1 MPTGKQRR
9 RSFGLILNQNCN
21 GERITSLSRR
31 NALYGCSRGYRC
43 FTGFG
48 FGYALLL
55 GFTFVSS
62 TGTVD
67 CSRIELLTSAP

>member
-1 MPTGKQRR
+1 MPTGKRRR
-9 RSFGLILNQNCN
+9 RSFFLILNQRCN
-21 GERITSLSRR
+21 GDRITPPSRH
-31 NALYGCSRGYRC
+31 NAVCSRSGGYWC
-43 FTGFG
+43 AADFG

-67 CSRIELLTSAP
+67 CSRVELLTSAP